1 MTSKIKDKFR
11 VLYDRI
17 KKVKHIEIYIAVALA
32 VIIAVIY
39 FSSIASIVQH
49 GQSRRF
55 KVENNKID
63 NISSNFST
71 SGEYIDYLENKLEN
85 VITKVKGAGNVEVV
99 VTLEKGFEYIY
110 LTEEE
115 TRNTSNGTVITTST
129 IVLVNGKP
137 VIIEEIYPVV
147 KGIVVI
153 SSGAKDISV
162 KMDILSIIQTVV
174 EIDNSKINIYSG
186 N

>member
-32 VIIAVIY
+32 VIIAVI
-39 FSSIASIVQH
+39 FFTSFAS
-49 GQSRRF
+49 
-55 KVENNKID
+55 KPKNNVENNKID

>member
-1 MTSKIKDKFR
+1 MTAKIKDKFR

-17 KKVKHIEIYIAVALA
+17 KKVKHIELYIAVALA

-39 FSSIASIVQH
+39 FSSLTAKPKN
-49 GQSRRF
+49 
-55 KVENNKID
+55 KVENGKID
-63 NISSNFST
+63 NVSSNFST

-115 TRNTSNGTVITTST
+115 TRHTSNGTVITTSSV
-129 IVLVNGKP
+129 VLVNGQP
-137 VIIEEIYPVV
+137 VIKEEIYPVV

-153 SSGAKDISV
+153 AGGAKDISV
-162 KMDILSIIQTVV
+162 KMDILSIIQTVI